1 MDFALTEEQSL
12 FRESVRRFSERALAP
27 GALARAHKEG
37 FPFDVARL
45 LAEQGLMGITLGEAD
60 GGQGGSLMD
69 AVIAIEEVA
78 RHCPRSADAI
88 QAGNFGAIRTFA
100 EYASAEQKSR
110 FLPRLLSGEMVI
122 ALGMSEPEA
131 GSAVT
136 DLKTTATPDG
146 NGFRLNGTKV
156 FTTNSPDAQLFLV
169 YVRFEPGV
177 DGIGSVLLER
187 GTPGFSLGRPS
198 RFVGGDCWQQLYFEN
213 CGIAPE
219 NVLLGRGGF
228 KKKIQGF
235 NVERIGNAARALAVG
250 RLAFDIAR
258 RHAGERIQ
266 FGRALCEFQGIQ
278 WKFAEVAMQL
288 EAAQL
293 LLYRAAVNGEKGL
306 PSAYETALAK
316 AFCNEAGFRAANEAM
331 QVLGG
336 LGYTEESLVEY
347 CQRRTRGWMIA
358 GGSVEIMKNRIAEFV
373 FDRRF
378 AQKPGRAA
386 AE

>member
-1 MDFALTEEQSL
+1 MDFSLTEEQSL
-12 FRESVRRFSERALAP
+12 FQENVRRFAERSLAP
-27 GALARAHKEG
+27 GALARAHADG
-37 FPFDVARL
+37 FPWDIARMM
-45 LAEQGLMGITLGEAD
+45 AEQGLMGITLAEAD

-69 AVIAIEEVA
+69 AVLAIEEVA
-78 RHCPRSADAI
+78 RHCPRSADVI

-100 EYASAEQKSR
+100 EYSNAQQKAR
-110 FLPRLLSGEMVI
+110 WLPRLLAGEMVI

-136 DLKTTATPDG
+136 DLKTSATPDG
-146 NGFRLNGTKV
+146 DGFRINDTKV
-156 FTTNSPDAQLFLV
+156 FTTNSPDAELFLV
-169 YVRFEPGV
+169 YVRFGPGV
-177 DGIGSVLLER
+177 DGIGSVLIER
-187 GTPGFSLGRPS
+187 GTPGFSFGRPT
-198 RFVGGDCWQQLYFEN
+198 RFVGGDCWQQLYFED
-213 CGIAPE
+213 CRIGSE
-219 NVLLGRGGF
+219 SVLLHRGGF
-228 KKKIQGF
+228 KKQIQGF

-250 RLAFDIAR
+250 KLAFEIAR
-258 RHAGERIQ
+258 HHAGERVQ
-266 FGRALCEFQGIQ
+266 FGRPLCEFQGIQ
-278 WKFAEVAMQL
+278 WKFAEVAMQI

-293 LLYRAAVNGEKGL
+293 LLYRAAVNAEQGL

-347 CQRRTRGWMIA
+347 CVRRTRGWMIA
-358 GGSVEIMKNRIAEFV
+358 GGSIEIMKNRIAEFV
-373 FDRRF
+373 FERRF